1 MQNVTV
7 NTLDF
12 DLNYSVPETPEE
24 FDQRAK
30 QQGACVKEASN
41 NVLYRVTFAE
51 FRDLY
56 TERLEK
62 ETGIERL
69 TKVVK
74 PEQRNEAGEITQEE
88 VVAWDESEKKYA
100 NRVYAQLVADGKFP
114 TIEAARAS
122 FLPLAQKTIDS
133 IPFDPSVA
141 ERTSGPKKTPKTY
154 VEVAQAIIDQG
165 GAEKAATKLSGLL
178 GRAVTPDL
186 DSLARAVWDDQKR
199 QKAQLAAGYA
209 A

>member
-7 NTLDF
+7 NSF
-12 DLNYSVPETPEE
+12 GYDLNYSVPATPEE
-24 FDQRAK
+24 FDQLAK
-30 QQGACVKEASN
+30 QQGACVKEANN
-41 NVLYRVTFAE
+41 NVIYRSTLAD
-51 FRDLY
+51 FRSSFC
-56 TERLEK
+56 ERLEK
-62 ETGIERL
+62 DTGIERK

-88 VVAWDESEKKYA
+88 VVAWDETEKNYF
-100 NRVYAQLVADGKFP
+100 NRVIASLVSSGAAP
-114 TIEAARAS
+114 TPEAAAAS
-122 FLPLAQKTIDS
+122 LAAVAQEIIDS
-133 IPFDPSVA
+133 IPFDPSA
-141 ERTSGPKKTPKTY
+141 TERTSGPKKTPKTY